1 MVPNNCE
8 RVVGPDLGCDA
19 RRTDTGFTIVELVI
33 ASAIFFFVA
42 TALFGLVATS
52 TMLGVASKANAVGVN
67 AANAFLEEVRRV
79 PFNEVNQ
86 TRINQ
91 IASAYS
97 RTIDGVAVSI
107 SATVTP
113 QWFGEQDPGTANPA
127 YMHVAVVARAVGPDG
142 RPHTFSTGTHISNL
156 RATGTLPG
164 GGGGGG
170 EPQVPPPTIELR
182 TGMPMSGAVRGT
194 SVPVGLSAEA
204 GGSGVTLR
212 RIDITAGGSLVLEK
226 LTTELSDSVSGFWDT
241 TRITTDGASFPDG
254 VYEMRASA
262 RDSRNQLTA
271 RAWSLTVDNFPPN
284 PPGQPVVDAVNSA
297 ANSVTFGWDPAR
309 DGTDWV
315 RSYQVDWRI
324 QSSTSSAFNMV
335 GTPAIVTPVDWTA
348 RQVWP
353 TANGATSPLSRY
365 RVDVTSRGP
374 IAEGQTTP
382 HFTAG
387 PVSAFFISRGS
398 YEANVQ
404 VTNGGGNNARARF
417 NLNLTSHTPTFS
429 TTGVVNYRWQ
439 YRYHTDHI
447 GTGTWTD
454 LAGAG
459 SSSPSFTNANWQ
471 APQDGR
477 FIKGEGWIE
486 FRYLVTVTPAG
497 GTTVQVP
504 SSFARFSR
512 VDNSTGPA
520 ARGAD
525 DWTRWLSP
533 PAVTPAIDWGMWR
546 L

>member
-1 MVPNNCE
+1 VLPVNCAWNKRADDE
-8 RVVGPDLGCDA
+8 
-19 RRTDTGFTIVELVI
+19 GFTLVEILM
-33 ASAIFFFVA
+33 ASAIMFFVA

-52 TMLGVASKANAVGVN
+52 TMLGVASKANAAGVN
-67 AANAFLEEVRRV
+67 AANGFLEEVRRV

-86 TRINQ
+86 TRVNQ
-91 IASAYS
+91 IAGAYS

-113 QWFGEQDPGTANPA
+113 QWFAEQDPGTASPA
-127 YMHVAVVARAVGPDG
+127 YMNVAVVARAVGPDG
-142 RPHTFSTGTHISNL
+142 RVHTFRTGTNISNL

-241 TRITTDGASFPDG
+241 TRITTEGASFPDG

-262 RDSRNQLTA
+262 RDSRNQLTV

-297 ANSVTFGWDPAR
+297 ANSVTFGWVPAR

-348 RQVWP
+348 RQRW
-353 TANGATSPLSRY
+353 TGATLPLSRY

-374 IAEGQTTP
+374 LAEGQTTP

-398 YEANVQ
+398 FAAT
-404 VTNGGGNNARARF
+404 VTVTDVGGSNARAQF
-417 NLNLTSHTPTFS
+417 NLDLTSNAPTFS
-429 TTGVVNYRWQ
+429 TGSVNYRWQ
-439 YRYHTDHI
+439 YRYHVDKE
-447 GTGTWTD
+447 TGTWID
-454 LAGAG
+454 LAGTG
-459 SSSPSFTNANWQ
+459 SSSPRFTTTNWQ
-471 APQDGR
+471 APRNGR
-477 FIKGEGWIE
+477 FTHSNIENRGWIE
-486 FRYLVTVTPAG
+486 FRCLVTVTPAG
-497 GTTVQVP
+497 GTMVQVP

-512 VDNSTGPA
+512 AENNIGQA

-525 DWTRWLSP
+525 NWARWENPPTVTP
-533 PAVTPAIDWGMWR
+533 PAPAIDWGMW
-546 L
+546 LQ